1 MSKAKFKHGVTRNR
15 TFRSMI
21 LSRKQLFCTLKKNVK
36 FHQADTLERIMTR
49 VKDTLG
55 VTINR
60 FRADCGSFSKDIIK
74 TIEKHCNLFYIRANN
89 CSRRYEDF

>member
-1 MSKAKFKHGVTRNR
+1 
-15 TFRSMI
+15 MI
-21 LSRKQLFCTLKKNVK
+21 NHALTKYHNLPESSYFALLKKNVK

>member
-1 MSKAKFKHGVTRNR
+1 MSKAKFVHARGEKSH
-15 TFRSMI
+15 
-21 LSRKQLFCTLKKNVK
+21 LKKNVK

-74 TIEKHCNLFYIRANN
+74 TIEKHCNLFYISANN
-89 CSRRYEDF
+89 CSGRYEDF

>member
-1 MSKAKFKHGVTRNR
+1 MSKAKFVHARGEKSH
-15 TFRSMI
+15 
-21 LSRKQLFCTLKKNVK
+21 LKKNVK

-49 VKDTLG
+49 VKDILG

-89 CSRRYEDF
+89 CSGRNEDF